1 MSGTLKG
8 LRMGITQELADALAK
23 RPDIKLGILFGSL
36 AQGQARLESD
46 LDLAVAA
53 ERPLDAEAKMTL
65 IAMLAQV
72 AGRAVDLI
80 DLQAVGGLV
89 LVQALTSGKV
99 IYCTD
104 HRLYAELIKK
114 MLFHQADMM
123 PYYQRMLRER
133 RQQWLAR

>member
-65 IAMLAQV
+65 IEMLAQV